1 MSQSAPP
8 YMHRALI
15 NQKETRWAH
24 GNPIEMASIL
34 QYNSLSFIPEHCR
47 RVRTMELQEV
57 SSSLEQ
63 QNTLFRK
70 GEQGKAF
77 YIPAKPGI
85 GKQNDHCKQKTK
97 AQIKETCWLNQLT
110 LGFVMW

>member
-1 MSQSAPP
+1 
-8 YMHRALI
+8 
-15 NQKETRWAH
+15 
-24 GNPIEMASIL
+24 
-34 QYNSLSFIPEHCR
+34 
-47 RVRTMELQEV
+47 MELQEV

-97 AQIKETCWLNQLT
+97 A
-110 LGFVMW
+110 